1 MDTETAPARFMR
13 FGENRKVQDFD
24 VTLKASI
31 LPTSIS
37 ADQLSEVWSK
47 ISGPVSGSL
56 NRTDTFEVKY
66 QNPKL
71 GGVYRFDFDLGL
83 SGCAKSEANVV
94 LPLAG
99 AEVDSIVS
107 ADIGRA
113 NTFATTVRA
122 HYTYFQ
128 RQDPRNG
135 MKWFVR
141 DGAGDYSG
149 RPNNNSSPTIWTYNQ
164 VNADG
169 MLAVA
174 TWKGKPI
181 RIAKISN
188 FMVGYAARKIGVNP
202 VFAWISQIIGT
213 PNDASATKS
222 WDAGWALA
230 GGTGSYDTTVSALVS
245 DIWDDDDDPGQKNMK
260 LWPNTALCDN
270 FVLPTSI
277 CDFDHQFTS
286 PGFLYM
292 TNP

>member
-149 RPNNNSSPTIWTYNQ
+149 RPNNNSSPTIWT
-164 VNADG
+164 
-169 MLAVA
+169 
-174 TWKGKPI
+174 
-181 RIAKISN
+181 
-188 FMVGYAARKIGVNP
+188 
-202 VFAWISQIIGT
+202 
-213 PNDASATKS
+213 
-222 WDAGWALA
+222 
-230 GGTGSYDTTVSALVS
+230 
-245 DIWDDDDDPGQKNMK
+245 
-260 LWPNTALCDN
+260 
-270 FVLPTSI
+270 
-277 CDFDHQFTS
+277 
-286 PGFLYM
+286 
-292 TNP
+292 